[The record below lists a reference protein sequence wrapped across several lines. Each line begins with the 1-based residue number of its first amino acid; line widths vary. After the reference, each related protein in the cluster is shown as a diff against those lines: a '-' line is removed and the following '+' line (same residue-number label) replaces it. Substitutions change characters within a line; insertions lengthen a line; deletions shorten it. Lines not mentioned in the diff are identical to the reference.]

1 MDYVAHPELKIVI
14 NWSFLKTE
22 KHLHASESVTVP
34 EISFRV
40 LGASQ
45 LRVRR
50 TDVASIWDSTHLAIY
65 KHLCLFM
72 LPRQLPVR
80 ANYARKDLILCLIF
94 LFKAKVQNKLS

>member
-45 LRVRR
+45 LRVCR
-50 TDVASIWDSTHLAIY
+50 TDVASI
-65 KHLCLFM
+65 
-72 LPRQLPVR
+72 
-80 ANYARKDLILCLIF
+80 
-94 LFKAKVQNKLS
+94 